1 MNHSIAI
8 TTDGFNNLAD
18 AGTSILSFLGFK
30 IAVYGGGSVHPFG
43 HGRIEWIMSIF
54 TSCAVVFMGTALAHT
69 AALAITNPQKPLFSA
84 AIVIVLTLSIIVKG
98 YMYFYNKRIARIAD
112 SETFESRCSRLYQRF
127 RRYICRSV
135 IHYCHPS
142 DELEN

>member
-1 MNHSIAI
+1 MITLLAGLFIKNKEDLSNPRVKKAYAALASITGILLNLLLCAAKITIGALNHSIAI

-69 AALAITNPQKPLFSA
+69 AALAITNPQNHCS
-84 AIVIVLTLSIIVKG
+84 VLQLS
-98 YMYFYNKRIARIAD
+98 
-112 SETFESRCSRLYQRF
+112 SS
-127 RRYICRSV
+127 
-135 IHYCHPS
+135 
-142 DELEN
+142 